1 MMSVKVYTLLR
12 QYGTALFEEYVD
24 YTYSLAQDFA
34 GILKEEAD
42 MELALNPET
51 NVVCFRYKPRG
62 EKSGATLSKLNS
74 QIRKKLLEDGEFY
87 IVQTQLKEDIW
98 LRTTLMNPFT
108 TVKELKALLERIKQL
123 GGQLQS
129 GSN

>member
-1 MMSVKVYTLLR
+1 MSVKVYTLLR